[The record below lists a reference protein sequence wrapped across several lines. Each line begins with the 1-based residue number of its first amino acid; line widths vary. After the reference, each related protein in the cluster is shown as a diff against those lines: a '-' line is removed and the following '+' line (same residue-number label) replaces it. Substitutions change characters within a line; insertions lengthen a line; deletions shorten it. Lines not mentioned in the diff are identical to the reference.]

1 MDQQTHRQGLL
12 GLQQRGGEC
21 RHGNRQTI
29 EVPSERQG
37 LASIQDVEAF
47 EVVDLVSL
55 PTNHGFNVKIWQHAA
70 HQGGS
75 SPALHLTSGHPVIH
89 HIPLRPGR
97 LCTKHPQAS
106 QPPNP
111 SRAPTSSAEVPP
123 NADLPPPPPPP
134 PTEGASP
141 ATQDLS
147 TSSSSHAYDVNAPLD
162 LKQLLNN
169 AYNNYALQTGVATR
183 SGTPTENVYAK
194 PVTGRTVF
202 LEGRYG
208 GAQKA
213 GNPAGAF
220 RVLDRLVKEQKVKR
234 LFNQQRFH
242 ERKGMKRKRL
252 RMERWRF
259 RFKDG
264 FKAAASRV
272 LELKKQGW

>member
-1 MDQQTHRQGLL
+1 MWKHSRWLFVASTSRYGSMLLSRAAARPPFTSPLAIRSFTTSRFALDDSAPVRRSPLIGNYTAPKRSTLKPDQT
-12 GLQQRGGEC
+12 
-21 RHGNRQTI
+21 
-29 EVPSERQG
+29 PP
-37 LASIQDVEAF
+37 
-47 EVVDLVSL
+47 VS
-55 PTNHGFNVKIWQHAA
+55 TE
-70 HQGGS
+70 
-75 SPALHLTSGHPVIH
+75 
-89 HIPLRPGR
+89 
-97 LCTKHPQAS
+97 HPQAS

-123 NADLPPPPPPP
+123 NADLPPPPPPAG
-134 PTEGASP
+134 GASP
-141 ATQDLS
+141 AAQDAS

-162 LKQLLNN
+162 LKLLLNN
-169 AYNNYALQTGVATR
+169 AYNTYALQTGVANR

-194 PVTGRTVF
+194 PVTGKTVF